1 MCYKKGI
8 KNPFIKIIFI
18 FSLQII
24 LKLIK
29 NKTKES
35 IIIVVLLLLLLHTF
49 NYFRLYAHITF
60 GIIIYMEEDAYNSLI

>member
-8 KNPFIKIIFI
+8 KNPFIKIIFS
-18 FSLQII
+18 FSFQII

-35 IIIVVLLLLLLHTF
+35 ITNSRF
-49 NYFRLYAHITF
+49 
-60 GIIIYMEEDAYNSLI
+60 IIIIIAYI